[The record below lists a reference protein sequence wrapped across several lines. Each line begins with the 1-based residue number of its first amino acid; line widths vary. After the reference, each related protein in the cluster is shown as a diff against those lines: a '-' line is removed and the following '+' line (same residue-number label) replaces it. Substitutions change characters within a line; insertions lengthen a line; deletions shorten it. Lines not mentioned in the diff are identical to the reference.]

1 MNNAF
6 VLLSVTLK
14 QLLHKSSPPSVHLI
28 VLRPTDTSQ
37 ATLPDMKE
45 NTFIIQSCKACA
57 LPSFYNSES
66 DTTSMCNSSAKMSTD
81 QADGIELVI
90 LEVIK
95 NILCKVYSL
104 SILTAEG
111 KERKRHNPKGQS
123 LGIFY
128 KLERIFPFP
137 GIQRISWGC

>member
-1 MNNAF
+1 
-6 VLLSVTLK
+6 
-14 QLLHKSSPPSVHLI
+14 
-28 VLRPTDTSQ
+28 
-37 ATLPDMKE
+37 
-45 NTFIIQSCKACA
+45 
-57 LPSFYNSES
+57 
-66 DTTSMCNSSAKMSTD
+66 MSTD

-104 SILTAEG
+104 SILTTEG
-111 KERKRHNPKGQS
+111 KERKRQNPKGQS

-137 GIQRISWGC
+137 GIQRNLLGMLTLKSDFESHFLRHAGMRQLLLYFLKIPI